1 MSYLGFTL
9 RTDLVE
15 SKSLIVGFMDPYHM
29 NWHFI
34 TTDCASWLYIW
45 YLQLFAEHFHLDVPH
60 IFPQYFSRLMQRAN
74 SLENNLKLGKTGGRR
89 RRGQQKMSWLDD
101 IIYSMDMSL
110 RKLQEIVKDR
120 EAWHAALHGVAL
132 RQDWVTEQVGGDVGK
147 KVHIDAIPFE
157 MPSHKCSFCKG
168 QSFSNQTAL

>member
-120 EAWHAALHGVAL
+120 GAWHATVHGATKSQTRL
-132 RQDWVTEQVGGDVGK
+132 SYFEQQQQQQKFICKQFYFFFNLD
-147 KVHIDAIPFE
+147 
-157 MPSHKCSFCKG
+157 SFYFFF
-168 QSFSNQTAL
+168 FSDCCG